1 MGGDIVYEPNT
12 PRGSRFTLTIPINEM
27 DSTPLH
33 DEAESERVCYSLE
46 GAKILLA
53 EDNPTLQLL
62 TKNILEK
69 QGAVVNAASNGKL
82 ALDSFNEGVY
92 DLVISDIF
100 MPEID
105 GYGLAKA
112 LRDAEFNGPI
122 IGLTAATIGDET
134 EQMLE
139 AGADRVIPK
148 PLAIEALKAAWLELS
163 A

>member
-1 MGGDIVYEPNT
+1 M
-12 PRGSRFTLTIPINEM
+12 
-27 DSTPLH
+27 
-33 DEAESERVCYSLE
+33 E

-69 QGAVVNAASNGKL
+69 QGAVVTATSNGKSAL
-82 ALDSFNEGVY
+82 ASFNDEEY

-100 MPEID
+100 MPEMD

-112 LRDAEFNGPI
+112 LREAEFNGPI

-134 EQMLE
+134 ELMLQ
-139 AGADRVIPK
+139 AGADRVLAK
-148 PLAIEALKAAWLELS
+148 PISVEALKAALLELS
-163 A
+163 V